1 MTRLRTCT
9 FALALAALPAHAS
22 TAHASTAYA
31 AAQTVPVEV
40 ARALETWYAQAQR
53 SAPGQWGIAIVT
65 ADGRLVWA
73 ANPNEPLMAASTT
86 KIFTTGYARS
96 VLGGSA
102 RIRTRVL
109 GAGYVDRYGRWVGP
123 WALELNGDPTLD
135 RAAGGGPSLRSLA
148 GQLRAMGIRELHG
161 PLALRSTTGS
171 TATAIPAAWEDRY
184 PGQLYAP
191 PVGAVSLH
199 ENVMSF
205 TVRPSARLGAPPE
218 VVWAVPA
225 GWEVLVRMEA
235 RTVEGR
241 RTRLRLEPF
250 PDGSWALTGTI
261 GQWARPAG
269 FASIPARPDLVLEH
283 AWAAA
288 LDRHGIRW
296 ERTTPAPALGEDRL
310 VPIAQVTSAP
320 LDSLASEVNRR
331 SLNIGAEMLLR
342 WAAGGAGPEQVSAHV
357 REVVGPT
364 ARIHLADGSG
374 LSPRDRF
381 SSLTQALYLVRA
393 PRSANLAPL
402 PLLLPRNGTGTLRGL
417 GRGALPHGA
426 MRAKTGTLDN
436 VAALAGYLGRRD
448 GVLVVSTIY
457 NGNRIRAAKRAQWEL
472 FRLLGADG
480 IDVAAATSRS
490 HLGGDEA
497 DRR

>member
-1 MTRLRTCT
+1 MRSRTCT
-9 FALALAALPAHAS
+9 FALALAALPAQ
-22 TAHASTAYA
+22 A
-31 AAQTVPVEV
+31 AAQAIPAAV
-40 ARALETWYAQAQR
+40 AQALEAWYTQAQR
-53 SAPGQWGIAIVT
+53 SAPGQWGIAIVSS
-65 ADGRLVWA
+65 DGRLVWA
-73 ANPNEPLMAASTT
+73 ANPNQPLVPASTT

-96 VLGGSA
+96 VLGGEA
-102 RIRTRVL
+102 RLSTRVL
-109 GAGYVDRYGRWVGP
+109 GAGYVDAGGRWVGP

-135 RAAGGGPSLRSLA
+135 RAAGSGPSLRALA

-161 PLALRSTTGS
+161 ALALRSTTGS
-171 TATAIPAAWEDRY
+171 TATAVPAAWEDRY

-205 TVRPSARLGAPPE
+205 TVRPSSQLGAPPE
-218 VVWAVPA
+218 VMWAVPA
-225 GWEVLVRMEA
+225 GWEALVRMEA
-235 RTVEGR
+235 RTVAGG

-250 PDGSWALTGTI
+250 PDGSWTLTGTM

-288 LDRHGIRW
+288 LARQGISW
-296 ERTTPAPALGEDRL
+296 ERNTPAPALGDDRL
-310 VPIAQVTSAP
+310 VTIAQVTSAP
-320 LDSLASEVNRR
+320 LDTLVSEVNRR
-331 SLNIGAEMLLR
+331 SLNIGAETLLR
-342 WAAGGAGPEQVSAHV
+342 WAARGAGAELVSAHV
-357 REVVGPT
+357 REIVGPT
-364 ARIHLADGSG
+364 ARVHLADGSG
-374 LSPRDRF
+374 LSPQDRVAP
-381 SSLTQALYLVRA
+381 LTQALYLVRA
-393 PRSANLAPL
+393 PRSASLAPL

-436 VAALAGYLGRRD
+436 VAALAGYLGRRE
-448 GVLVVSTIY
+448 GVLVVSTLY

-480 IDVAAATSRS
+480 IDVAAAASRS
-490 HLGGDEA
+490 QFGGDEA

>member
-1 MTRLRTCT
+1 MRVATCL
-9 FALALAALPAHAS
+9 LALAVTGLPA
-22 TAHASTAYA
+22 TTR
-31 AAQTVPVEV
+31 AQAISPDV
-40 ARALETWYAQAQR
+40 ARALESWYGQARR
-53 SAPGQWGIAIVT
+53 SAPGLWGIAFFT

-73 ANPNEPLMAASTT
+73 ANPNEPLIAASTT
-86 KIFTTGYARS
+86 KIFTTGYART
-96 VLGGSA
+96 VLGGDA
-102 RIRTRVL
+102 RLTTRVL
-109 GAGYVDRYGRWVGP
+109 GAGYVNHDGRWAGP

-135 RAAGGGPSLRSLA
+135 RASGRGPSLRALA

-161 PLALRSTTGS
+161 PLVIRSTTGS
-171 TATAIPAAWEDRY
+171 TSTAVPAAWEDRY

-205 TVRPSARLGAPPE
+205 TVRPGKGLGAPPE

-225 GWEVLVRMEA
+225 GWEALVRMEA
-235 RTVEGR
+235 RTVEGS

-269 FASIPARPDLVLEH
+269 FASIPARPDRVLEH

-288 LDRHGIRW
+288 LARHGIVW
-296 ERTTPAPALGEDRL
+296 ERTRLAPALGEDRL
-310 VPIAQVTSAP
+310 VPLAKVESAP

-342 WAAGGAGPEQVSAHV
+342 WAAGTAGADRVSAHV
-357 REVVGPT
+357 RDVVGPT

-374 LSPRDRF
+374 LSPRDRVAP
-381 SSLTQALYLVRA
+381 LTQALYLVRA
-393 PRSANLAPL
+393 LRSPALAPL
-402 PLLLPRNGTGTLRGL
+402 PFLLPRNGIGTLRQ
-417 GRGALPHGA
+417 GRWRLPRGA

-436 VAALAGYLGRRD
+436 VAALAGYVGRRD

-457 NGNRIRAAKRAQWEL
+457 NGTRIHAAKRAQWEL

-480 IDVAAATSRS
+480 IDVASATTRDQFGGEEEAAQR
-490 HLGGDEA
+490 
-497 DRR
+497 

>member
-1 MTRLRTCT
+1 MHRIAHTI
-9 FALALAALPAHAS
+9 ALAIAVPPALPAS
-22 TAHASTAYA
+22 GE
-31 AAQTVPVEV
+31 AQVVPVEAV
-40 ARALETWYAQAQR
+40 RSLEDWYARAQR
-53 SAPGQWGIAIVT
+53 AAPGQWGIAILT
-65 ADGRLVWA
+65 GDGRLVWA
-73 ANPNEPLMAASTT
+73 ANPNEPLVAASTT

-96 VLGGSA
+96 VLGGDA
-102 RIRTRVL
+102 RISTRVV
-109 GAGYVDRYGRWVGP
+109 GAGYVDTDGRWRGP
-123 WALELNGDPTLD
+123 WALELNGDFTLD
-135 RAAGGGPSLRSLA
+135 RAAGSGPSLRRLA
-148 GQLRAMGIRELHG
+148 AQLHAMGIRELRG
-161 PLALRSTTGS
+161 PLVLRSTTGS
-171 TATAIPAAWEDRY
+171 TATAIPVAWEDRY

-199 ENVMSF
+199 ENVMSV
-205 TVRPSARLGAPPE
+205 TVRPGSRVGAAPE
-218 VVWAVPA
+218 VMWSVPA
-225 GWEVLVRMEA
+225 GWEALVRIEA
-235 RTVEGR
+235 RTVEGSR
-241 RTRLRLEPF
+241 SRLRLEPF
-250 PDGSWALTGTI
+250 PDGTWALTGSI

-296 ERTTPAPALGEDRL
+296 ERTMTAPALGGERMAPL
-310 VPIAQVTSAP
+310 AQVTSAP
-320 LDSLASEVNRR
+320 LDTLASEVNRR
-331 SLNIGAEMLLR
+331 SLNVGAEALLR
-342 WAAGGAGPEQVSAHV
+342 WAAGSGGADRVSAHV

-374 LSPRDRF
+374 LSPRGRVAP
-381 SSLTQALYLVRA
+381 LTQALYLVRA
-393 PRSANLAPL
+393 PRSASRTPL

-448 GVLVVSTIY
+448 GVLVVSAIY
-457 NGNRIRAAKRAQWEL
+457 NGSRIRAARRAQWEL

-480 IDVAAATSRS
+480 VDVAAATSRT
-490 HLGGDEA
+490 HLGGDDI

>member
-1 MTRLRTCT
+1 
-9 FALALAALPAHAS
+9 
-22 TAHASTAYA
+22 
-31 AAQTVPVEV
+31 
-40 ARALETWYAQAQR
+40 
-53 SAPGQWGIAIVT
+53 
-65 ADGRLVWA
+65 
-73 ANPNEPLMAASTT
+73 
-86 KIFTTGYARS
+86 
-96 VLGGSA
+96 
-102 RIRTRVL
+102 
-109 GAGYVDRYGRWVGP
+109 
-123 WALELNGDPTLD
+123 
-135 RAAGGGPSLRSLA
+135 
-148 GQLRAMGIRELHG
+148 
-161 PLALRSTTGS
+161 
-171 TATAIPAAWEDRY
+171 
-184 PGQLYAP
+184 
-191 PVGAVSLH
+191 
-199 ENVMSF
+199 
-205 TVRPSARLGAPPE
+205 

>member
-1 MTRLRTCT
+1 MSLRTCT
-9 FALALAALPAHAS
+9 FALALAALPAHA
-22 TAHASTAYA
+22 

-40 ARALETWYAQAQR
+40 TRALETWYAQAQR
-53 SAPGQWGIAIVT
+53 SAPGQWGVAIVS

-73 ANPNEPLMAASTT
+73 ANPNEALVPASTT
-86 KIFTTGYARS
+86 KIFTTGFARS
-96 VLGGSA
+96 VLGGEA
-102 RIRTRVL
+102 RISTRVL
-109 GAGYVDRYGRWVGP
+109 GTGYVNAQGVWVGP

-135 RAAGGGPSLRSLA
+135 RAAGSGPSLRALA
-148 GQLRAMGIRELHG
+148 AQLRAMGVRELHG
-161 PLALRSTTGS
+161 PLRLESATGS
-171 TATAIPAAWEDRY
+171 TATAVPTAWEDRY

-225 GWEVLVRMEA
+225 GWDALVRIEA
-235 RTVEGR
+235 RTVEGA
-241 RTRLRLEPF
+241 RTKLRLEPF

-269 FASIPARPDLVLEH
+269 FASIPARPDRVLEH

-288 LDRHGIRW
+288 LSRQGIRW
-296 ERTTPAPALGEDRL
+296 ERTTPAPALGTDRL
-310 VPIAQVTSAP
+310 VPIALVASAS
-320 LDSLASEVNRR
+320 LDTLASEMNRR

-342 WAAGGAGPEQVSAHV
+342 WAAGSGGAERVNSHV
-357 REVVGPT
+357 RDVVGPT

-374 LSPRDRF
+374 LSPRDRVAA
-381 SSLTQALYLVRA
+381 LTQALYLVRA
-393 PRSANLAPL
+393 PRSAGLAAL

-436 VAALAGYLGRRD
+436 VSALAGYVGRRD
-448 GVLVVSTIY
+448 GIIVVSTIY
-457 NGNRIRAAKRAQWEL
+457 NGKRMRSAKRAQWEL
-472 FRLLGADG
+472 FRLLGANG
-480 IDVAAATSRS
+480 IDIAAATATPQF
-490 HLGGDEA
+490 GGEEA
-497 DRR
+497 ERR

>member
-1 MTRLRTCT
+1 MSLRART
-9 FALALAALPAHAS
+9 FALALAAFPA
-22 TAHASTAYA
+22 TA

-40 ARALETWYAQAQR
+40 ARALETWYARAQR
-53 SAPGQWGIAIVT
+53 TAPGQWGVAIVA

-73 ANPNEPLMAASTT
+73 ANPNEALVPASTT

-96 VLGGSA
+96 VLGGDA
-102 RIRTRVL
+102 RLSTRVL
-109 GAGYVDRYGRWVGP
+109 GTGYVNPQGRWVGP

-135 RAAGGGPSLRSLA
+135 RAAGSGPSLRTLA
-148 GQLRAMGIRELHG
+148 SQLRAMGVRELHG
-161 PLALRSTTGS
+161 PLRLHSATGS

-184 PGQLYAP
+184 RGQLYAP

-205 TVRPSARLGAPPE
+205 TVRPGARLGTPPE

-225 GWEVLVRMEA
+225 GWEALVRLEA
-235 RTVEGR
+235 RTVEGT

-269 FASIPARPDLVLEH
+269 FASIPARPDRVLEH

-288 LDRHGIRW
+288 LSRQGIRW
-296 ERTTPAPALGEDRL
+296 ERTTSAPALGGDRL
-310 VPIAQVTSAP
+310 VPIAQVRSAS
-320 LDSLASEVNRR
+320 LDTLASEVNRR
-331 SLNIGAEMLLR
+331 SLNIGAETLLR
-342 WAAGGAGPEQVSAHV
+342 WAAGGAGAERVNAHV
-357 REVVGPT
+357 RDIVGPT

-374 LSPRDRF
+374 LSPRDRVAP
-381 SSLTQALYLVRA
+381 LTQALYLVRA
-393 PRSANLAPL
+393 PRSASLAAL

-417 GRGALPHGA
+417 GRGTLPHGA

-436 VAALAGYLGRRD
+436 VSALAGYLGRRE
-448 GVLVVSTIY
+448 GILVVSTIY
-457 NGNRIRAAKRAQWEL
+457 NGNRMRAAKRAQWEL

-480 IDVAAATSRS
+480 IDIAAATSRS
-490 HLGGDEA
+490 QFGGDEA
-497 DRR
+497 GRP